1 MLGQSRNL
9 MMKIKLRLNIE
20 MLDIKGFFK
29 RDGGHSVYYD
39 ICFYPKLRSFCNWK
53 HQKAC
58 GLSCSVLCI

>member
-1 MLGQSRNL
+1 

-39 ICFYPKLRSFCNWK
+39 ICFYPKLRSFFNS
-53 HQKAC
+53 
-58 GLSCSVLCI
+58 GNI